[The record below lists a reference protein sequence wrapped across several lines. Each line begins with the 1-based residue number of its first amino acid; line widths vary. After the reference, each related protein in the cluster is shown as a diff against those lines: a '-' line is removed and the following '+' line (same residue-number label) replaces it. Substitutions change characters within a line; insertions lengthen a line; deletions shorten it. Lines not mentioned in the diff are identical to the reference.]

1 MGVLQ
6 QGVACHQGVAHDDE
20 YRLAVDAQLLEQGA
34 DRDRPPHF
42 DLSAGV
48 AEEDL
53 HPTIVT

>member
-6 QGVACHQGVAHDDE
+6 HDIACHQGVAHDDK
-20 YRLAVDAQLLEQGA
+20 YRLAVDPQLLKKGA
-34 DRDRPPHF
+34 DLDRPSHF
-42 DLSAGV
+42 DFSARV